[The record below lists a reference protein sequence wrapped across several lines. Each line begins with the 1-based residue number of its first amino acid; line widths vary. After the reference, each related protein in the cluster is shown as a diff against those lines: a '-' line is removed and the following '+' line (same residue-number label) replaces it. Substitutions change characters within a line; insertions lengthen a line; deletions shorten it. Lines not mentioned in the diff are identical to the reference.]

1 MLYYEGVKH
10 WNKWPREAVGVPS
23 QEMLKARLDGV
34 LLVPC
39 PNQLS

>member
-10 WNKWPREAVGVPS
+10 WNKWPREAVGAS
-23 QEMLKARLDGV
+23 SLEMGKARLDGV

-39 PNQLS
+39 SNQLS